1 MMVTDILMMT
11 IINQRLHNKS
21 YIYHSLTDQTTQH
34 KTKVSTNYS
43 FDYDKMRDWYQMSS
57 RDQGRVWV

>member
-43 FDYDKMRDWYQMSS
+43 FDYDKMRD
-57 RDQGRVWV
+57 